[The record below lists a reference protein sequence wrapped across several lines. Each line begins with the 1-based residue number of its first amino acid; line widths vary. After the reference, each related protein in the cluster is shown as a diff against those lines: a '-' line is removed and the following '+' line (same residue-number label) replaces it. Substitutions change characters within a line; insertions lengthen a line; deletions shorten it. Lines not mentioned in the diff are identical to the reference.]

1 MPSLLKRRSLALL
14 LSAAFACAPVALQ
27 AQAETPPAIAAL
39 PGKPV
44 LLMGSYDL
52 ASLGYQVDEFTAAG
66 KATRYALK
74 RPATI
79 DGKLVAVADGTAD
92 YATRYVVIRP
102 SDPKKFNGTVLVEW
116 LNVTAG
122 QDTPADWMV
131 AHREI
136 LRRGFAYVAV
146 SAQKVGIE
154 PGASV
159 MGMGLPLKKA
169 NPARYG
175 GLSHPGDAFSYDI
188 FSQAGRALKGKGS
201 SSLLGNLV
209 PRRVIGIGESQ
220 SAAYLV
226 TYVDAV
232 DPLAR
237 VYDGFLVHS
246 RFGSGSSLSNNRG
259 IDSKAAPNPQYDM
272 PAQMR
277 FRSDMRVPL
286 LSLVTETDL
295 NGSRLTGYAG
305 SRTPDGKNLRV
316 WELAGAAHAD
326 GYLFGGAFM
335 DDGKRSAADLARVFR
350 TSVNAPGGPSG
361 GLAKPYNS
369 GQPHHYV
376 LQAAVRGIDSWL
388 RSGKAPAST
397 PIVETTPDGDK
408 WGFVTDGNGIAKG
421 GVRTPWTDVPTMRL
435 SGIGN
440 SGGFIGMLVGVGEPF
455 DAAKLAALYPGGK
468 AEYLKR
474 FTASLDAA
482 IAKGHLL
489 GDDRQEILDIAAIN
503 YQGAH

>member
-1 MPSLLKRRSLALL
+1 MLTRLSRRSAVLL
-14 LSAAFACAPVALQ
+14 YSAAFACTPAALF
-27 AQAETPPAIAAL
+27 AQSEPAPAIASL

-52 ASLGYQVDEFTAAG
+52 AGIGYQVGEFTAAG
-66 KATRYALK
+66 KASRYALK

-79 DGKLVAVADGTAD
+79 DGKLAAVADGTAD

-154 PGASV
+154 PGTSV

-175 GLSHPGDAFSYDI
+175 SLSHPGDAFSYDI
-188 FSQAGRALKGKGS
+188 YSQAGRALKAKGS
-201 SSLLGNLV
+201 SGLLGNLA

-232 DPLAR
+232 DPLAK

-335 DDGKRSAADLARVFR
+335 DDGKRSAAELAKVFVP
-350 TSVNAPGGPSG
+350 SVNGAGSK
-361 GLAKPYNS
+361 LEKPYNS

-388 RSGKAPAST
+388 RSGRAPAST
-397 PIVETTPDGDK
+397 PIVATRADGDK
-408 WGFVTDGNGIAKG
+408 WAFVTDANGIAKG

-440 SGGFIGMLVGVGEPF
+440 SGGFIGILVGVGEPF
-455 DAAKLAALYPGGK
+455 DAAKLAALYPDGK

-489 GDDRQEILDIAAIN
+489 SDDRREILDIAAIN
-503 YQGAH
+503 YQGAP

>member
-1 MPSLLKRRSLALL
+1 MPSILKRRSIALL
-14 LSAAFACAPVALQ
+14 LTAAIACTPMIAQ
-27 AQAETPPAIAAL
+27 AQSASAPAIAAL

-52 ASLGYQVDEFTAAG
+52 GAMGYQVDEFTVAG

-79 DGKLVAVADGTAD
+79 DGMLDAVADGTAD

-102 SDPKKFNGTVLVEW
+102 SDPQKFNGTVLVEW

-146 SAQKVGIE
+146 SAQKVGVDG
-154 PGASV
+154 GASV
-159 MGMGLPLKKA
+159 MGMGMPLTKA

-175 GLSHPGDAFSYDI
+175 SLSHPGDAFSYDI
-188 FSQAGRALKGKGS
+188 FSQAGRSLKAKGS
-201 SSLLGNLV
+201 NGLLGDLK
-209 PRRVIGIGESQ
+209 PKRVIGMGESQ

-226 TYVDAV
+226 TYVDAI
-232 DPLAR
+232 DPLAKI
-237 VYDGFLVHS
+237 YDGFLVHS
-246 RFGSGSSLSNNRG
+246 RFGSGSSLSNKRG
-259 IDSKAAPNPQYDM
+259 IDSTATPNPQYDM

-295 NGSRLTGYAG
+295 NSSRLTGYAG
-305 SRTPDGKNLRV
+305 SRTADGKMLRV

-335 DDGKRSAADLARVFR
+335 DDGKRSAAELAKVFR
-350 TSVNAPGGPSG
+350 PTTNAPGAPKG

-388 RSGKAPAST
+388 RTGKAPAST
-397 PIVETTPDGDK
+397 PIVATKPDGEK
-408 WGFVTDGNGIAKG
+408 WSFITDANGIAKG

-440 SGGFIGMLVGVGEPF
+440 EGGFIGMLVGVGEPF

-468 AEYLKR
+468 TEYLTR

-489 GDDRQEILDIAAIN
+489 SDDRQEILDIAAIN
-503 YQGAH
+503 FQGVN

>member
-1 MPSLLKRRSLALL
+1 MLTRLSCRFAALL
-14 LSAAFACAPVALQ
+14 LSTAIASTPVSLHAQSAPA
-27 AQAETPPAIAAL
+27 PAIAAL

-52 ASLGYQVDEFTAAG
+52 AGMGYQVDEFTAAG

-79 DGKLVAVADGTAD
+79 DGKLDAVIDGTAD
-92 YATRYVVIRP
+92 YATRYVVVRP
-102 SDPKKFNGTVLVEW
+102 SDPRKFNGTVLVEW

-136 LRRGFAYVAV
+136 LRRGFAYVAI

-154 PGASV
+154 PGQSV

-175 GLSHPGDAFSYDI
+175 SLSHPGDAFSYDI
-188 FSQAGRALKGKGS
+188 FSQAGRALKARGS
-201 SSLLGNLV
+201 SGLLGDLA

-232 DPLAR
+232 DPLAK

-246 RFGSGSSLSNNRG
+246 RFGSGSSLGNNRG

-305 SRTPDGKNLRV
+305 SRAPDGNHLRV

-335 DDGKRSAADLARVFR
+335 DDGKRSAAELAKIFVP
-350 TSVNAPGGPSG
+350 TANAPGAK
-361 GLAKPYNS
+361 LALPYNS

-397 PIVETTPDGDK
+397 PIVATKPDGDK
-408 WGFVTDGNGIAKG
+408 WGFITDANGIAKG
-421 GVRTPWTDVPTMRL
+421 GVRTPWTNVPTMRL

-468 AEYLKR
+468 AQYLKR

-489 GDDRQEILDIAAIN
+489 SDDRQEILDIAAIN
-503 YQGAH
+503 FQGAN